1 MRQFKKIISWIF
13 ILLIA
18 YQYFLSSCA
27 QVKAPPGGDKDTIS
41 PQIVRTYPLNQS
53 LNFKEKRIELV
64 FDEYIKTTN
73 LRTELLVTPSIGF
86 YETKIKP
93 KSVTLLLDS
102 ALKDNTTYTFN
113 FREGI
118 EDATERNKG
127 INIKL
132 VFSTSDQIDSL
143 SLKGQVKDLL
153 SNEEIEKALVGLYP
167 WNDSLRIDQV
177 KPYYFT
183 QTDTNG
189 YFNLE
194 NLAWGKYYLAAFTD
208 KNANLI
214 FNPNEEKIDFITDQ
228 YLDLDTN
235 ERYYHF
241 QLAPSNLDSIRLGK
255 TSVNAK
261 NIQFDFRKPFK
272 EYQILNLDSLNL
284 PFQNIKNQS
293 IVFYN
298 NRSISGDTLDLS
310 LKLTDSLDRDSTYS
324 LKIYFRESI
333 EKKEREK
340 GSLNFIRKTNGRSK
354 LDPNDSLELEFKIP
368 IAKINSDSI
377 WFYEDSTHFNVY
389 PLEKYRTNY
398 DKTSFTIPS
407 ELLPKKQSFWID
419 FKSNAFINI
428 DQDTSSRGIMKLEYE
443 DPDVYGIIRGR
454 IARPNENVQYIV
466 QLISDKKGKIEYQ
479 QIINREFNFI
489 NIVPNI
495 YKIRV
500 IEDKNKNGYWDQ
512 GNYLNKI
519 KPEKVFFY
527 EGEIKLKSYF
537 EITDLLI
544 NN

>member
-27 QVKAPPGGDKDTIS
+27 QVKAPPGGDKDTLS
-41 PQIVRTYPLNQS
+41 PQIVRSFPLNQS
-53 LNFKEKRIELV
+53 LNFKEKRIELE

-127 INIKL
+127 LNIKL

-143 SLKGQVKDLL
+143 SIKGQVKDLF

-167 WNDSLRIDQV
+167 WSDSLRIDQV

-183 QTDTNG
+183 QTDTSG
-189 YFNLE
+189 FFNLE

-228 YLDLDTN
+228 YIELDTN
-235 ERYYHF
+235 ERYFHF

-261 NIQFDFRKPFK
+261 TIQFDFRKPFK
-272 EYQILNLDSLNL
+272 EYQILNIDSLKL

-293 IVFYN
+293 LIFYN

-310 LKLTDSLDRDSTYS
+310 LRLTDSLDRDSTYS
-324 LKIYFRESI
+324 LQVYFRESI

-340 GSLNFIRKTNGRSK
+340 GSFNFIRKSNGRSR
-354 LDPNDSLELEFKIP
+354 LDPNDSLILEFKMP

-377 WFYEDSTHFNVY
+377 WFYEDSTNFKVY
-389 PLEKYRTNY
+389 PIEKYRINY
-398 DKTSFTIPS
+398 DKTTITIPS
-407 ELLPKKQSFWID
+407 ELLPKKHSFWID

-443 DPDVYGIIRGR
+443 DPDIYGIIRGR
-454 IARPNENVQYIV
+454 IGRPNENVQYIV
-466 QLISDKKGKIEYQ
+466 QLNSDKNGRIEYQ
-479 QIINREFNFI
+479 QRINREFNFI
-489 NIVPNI
+489 NIVPNL

-512 GNYLNKI
+512 GNYLKKI

-537 EITDLLI
+537 EITDILI

>member
-53 LNFKEKRIELV
+53 LNFKEKRIELE

-143 SLKGQVKDLL
+143 SLKGQVKDLF

-407 ELLPKKQSFWID
+407 ELLPKKHSFWID